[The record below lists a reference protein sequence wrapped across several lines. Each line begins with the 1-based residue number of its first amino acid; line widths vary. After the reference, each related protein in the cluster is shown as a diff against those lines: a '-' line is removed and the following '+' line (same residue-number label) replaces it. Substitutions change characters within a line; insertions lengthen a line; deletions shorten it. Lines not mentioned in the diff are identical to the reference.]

1 MDDEDNDDDDD
12 SYYENINAT
21 IFSHNSALIQL

>member
-12 SYYENINAT
+12 SYYENINVT
-21 IFSHNSALIQL
+21 IFPQNSALIQL

>member
-1 MDDEDNDDDDD
+1 MDDEYIDNDDD
-12 SYYENINAT
+12 SYYENINVT